1 MKRLYNMPL
10 LRFRAHASAK
20 QPGQRNIGA
29 NGLPRQE
36 AVALLHVGRSEMLII
51 GGASTDGDASRCGGQ
66 QAGQGI
72 EQRRLAD
79 AGRTID
85 L

>member
-1 MKRLYNMPL
+1 MSLR
-10 LRFRAHASAK
+10 RFRAHASAK
-20 QPGQRNIGA
+20 QPGQRNVSA

-36 AVALLHVGRSEMLII
+36 SVALLHVSGSEMLII
-51 GGASTDGDASRCGGQ
+51 GGVSTDGDASRCGGQ